1 MLLKDRRIFIVED
14 NAPNR
19 IVFQLVLG
27 KHGAFLQTE
36 QAGEEALKRLRTLN
50 NLDLIV
56 LDLMLRNEISGYDI
70 FDQVRTQ
77 PEFKTVPI
85 VAVSASDPSYAIPMA
100 QQKGFSG
107 FIAKPIDTDLFPQQI
122 ARIIAGEYIW
132 DAGTRFMIG

>member
-19 IVFQLVLG
+19 IVFQLILG

-70 FDQVRTQ
+70 LEWVRTQ
-77 PEFKTVPI
+77 PQFQSVPI
-85 VAVSASDPSYAIPMA
+85 VAVSASDPSSAIPLA

-107 FIAKPIDTDLFPQQI
+107 FIAKPIDNELFPQQI
-122 ARIIAGEYIW
+122 ARIIAGEAVW
-132 DAGTRFMIG
+132 DSGTRYVVR